1 MELVERVGKI
11 ETEIAVHTERLDN
24 IEAYQE
30 KQNGSLQSINRELK
44 MLRTDFGNRPSWVVT
59 IVITILSTLCTGMAV
74 YILTH

>member
-1 MELVERVGKI
+1 LELAEKVGHL
-11 ETEIAVHTERLDN
+11 EMAVAVHTERLDN

-30 KQNGSLQSINRELK
+30 KQNGTLAKIQNELQLIRK
-44 MLRTDFGNRPSWVVT
+44 DFGNRPSWVVT